1 MSTGVDV
8 SGGEQIGTSGLT
20 GAVKRGM
27 VAIKGPCDHGQVVSM
42 KAAKDLRDWLSEI
55 LPKAE

>member
-8 SGGEQIGTSGLT
+8 SGGEQIGTSGLI

-27 VAIKGPCDHGQVVSM
+27 VAIKGPCDHGQVLSM
-42 KAAKDLRDWLSEI
+42 AAAEELRDWISKI
-55 LPKAE
+55 MPKAD